1 MKYDIELCMKVSEK
15 QWIESL
21 RNGTVCFNP
30 IEVFIKKAE
39 KNGNNEQGDR
49 YEGIFARLQT
59 NDRRIGEL
67 KIRFGDDLEI
77 IPENNNYVLLRRKSS
92 RKIPIFCMYGVRRD
106 ELELQEDSVHKE
118 NGKYIG
124 TVVYN
129 LPTRIYNGFLDSSDV
144 WGFYASSGHFCA
156 ALEKALGDNN
166 LTYGKAVINYDIE
179 LNKEFYFEPTE
190 NYSELIHKRKELEY
204 QHEIRYILP
213 FSPRDEKYLLK
224 YAPLAENSC
233 GIAPGALKLEMRYIC
248 KPLED

>member
-124 TVVYN
+124 TVVYDF
-129 LPTRIYNGFLDSSDV
+129 PTRIYNGFLNSSDV
-144 WGFYASSGHFCA
+144 WGFYASSGHFCV

-179 LNKEFYFEPTE
+179 LDKEFYFEPTE

-233 GIAPGALKLEMRYIC
+233 GIARGELKLEMRCIC

>member
-49 YEGIFARLQT
+49 YEGIFARLHT
-59 NDRRIGEL
+59 SDRRVGEL

-77 IPENNNYVLLRRKSS
+77 IPDNNYVLLRRKSS

-106 ELELQEDSVHKE
+106 ESDLQEDSVHKE

-129 LPTRIYNGFLDSSDV
+129 FPPKIYNGFLDSSDV
-144 WGFYASSGHFCA
+144 WGFYASSGHFFA
-156 ALEKALGDNN
+156 ALEKALAANH

-233 GIAPGALKLEMRYIC
+233 GIAPGALKLEMRCIC